1 MSLYGIGLQRIK
13 WISLMKIDPKQMKS
27 GVFAGNYQ
35 FSGNILWTGNI
46 SQLNLLDDTTSL
58 TAIVLSANNTYKKR
72 ALGSMSLALLTDYY
86 TRTELDER
94 YLRLTGGSLS
104 GTLDLPNLNISAALR
119 FNGNV
124 GLMGQY
130 LKSTGVNQTWSHLDW
145 NDISNKPNFFDG
157 NYNNLSNKPTFFDGN
172 YNNLSNK
179 PTFFDGNYANLS
191 NKPFS
196 QNAFGFYGYQ
206 INITNLSA
214 DWFHLKGPG
223 LTIDS
228 LSSNTPYVNANTLR
242 IMTLAPNGGVG
253 YSTVAELKFYL
264 NGISLI

>member
-1 MSLYGIGLQRIK
+1 
-13 WISLMKIDPKQMKS
+13 MKIDPKQMKS

-46 SQLNLLDDTTSL
+46 SQLNLLDDNTSL
-58 TAIVLSANNTYKKR
+58 TAIVLGANNTYKKR

-130 LKSTGVNQTWSHLDW
+130 LKSTGVNQTWANLDW
-145 NDISNKPNFFDG
+145 NDIANKPIFFDG
-157 NYNNLSNKPTFFDGN
+157 NYNNLSNKP
-172 YNNLSNK
+172 S
-179 PTFFDGNYANLS
+179 FFDGNYANLA

-196 QNAFGFYGYQ
+196 QNAFGFSGYQ

-253 YSTVAELKFYL
+253 YTTVSELKFYL
-264 NGISLI
+264 SNISLT